1 MPYKNKKKK
10 EVIGDRTRTTKT
22 KKSGKTVVKDK
33 YKSTKKG
40 DIKKSRTVAKTDGS
54 KKTKRKF
61 KGLGTQKY

>member
-1 MPYKNKKKK
+1 MARTTKKK

-22 KKSGKTVVKDK
+22 KKSGKTVLKDK

-40 DIKKSRTVAKTDGS
+40 DIKKQKTVTKADGS

-61 KGLGTQKY
+61 RGLGTQKY